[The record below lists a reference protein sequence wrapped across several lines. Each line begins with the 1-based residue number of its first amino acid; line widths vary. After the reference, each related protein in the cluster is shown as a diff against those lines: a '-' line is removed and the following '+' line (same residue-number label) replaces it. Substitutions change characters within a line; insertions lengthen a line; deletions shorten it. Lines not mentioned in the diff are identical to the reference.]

1 MVIQSLGP
9 KVFETSAGE
18 SLEQKLANVTEE
30 KLEKSIHATGKNIT
44 KRTVTEKKEELNR
57 LQNKVKK
64 CLLFHLFH
72 LGQSTALTSIN
83 DVVSRLTVRD
93 YPQLEYFDGTQTL
106 KIFIPEIF
114 FNNCPSIIGPEEY
127 MELRQALENNYRVIM
142 K

>member
-1 MVIQSLGP
+1 M
-9 KVFETSAGE
+9 
-18 SLEQKLANVTEE
+18 
-30 KLEKSIHATGKNIT
+30 EKSIHATGKNIT

-64 CLLFHLFH
+64 CLLFHL
-72 LGQSTALTSIN
+72 GQSTAFTSIN

-106 KIFIPEIF
+106 KIFIPEII

-127 MELRQALENNYRVIM
+127 MELRQALKNNDSKIM
-142 K
+142 QKFDGRLDNLKGFLAEKLYLRYD

>member
-1 MVIQSLGP
+1 MPENCIGMVIQSLGP

-64 CLLFHLFH
+64 CLLFHL
-72 LGQSTALTSIN
+72 GQSTAFTSIN

-93 YPQLEYFDGTQTL
+93 YPQLEYFNGTQTL

-114 FNNCPSIIGPEEY
+114 F
-127 MELRQALENNYRVIM
+127 
-142 K
+142 